1 MIENND
7 PKVLTIGF
15 SAGSLFD
22 LKSVEDIYEKE
33 GLRAYTNKLKEM
45 GDKGEYFEP
54 GPALGLYL
62 ALRKLKDMVPED
74 VMKIRFGM
82 ISKNSPNYET
92 EPLFQSM
99 RKYISDEVCLDG
111 KSKEF
116 DYKSFLDGGSAID
129 YHKAQGA
136 DLVFSTSDNHA
147 KEYYE
152 NDIAALYLP
161 NISKERNLEMYRK
174 KDSKIVL
181 VSDFDGV
188 IGDVLSELNYQ
199 NAKLIPGL
207 DAVEVFRKNE
217 KSMRDISMDL
227 GPLGNVV
234 RKLGLIVEHFSE
246 LRIDGKIKQ
255 EDIPYKTIVV
265 TARGGSAFE
274 RFNTTRQNHGIN
286 ISQVH
291 LMDGV
296 NKNFVLDII
305 SRENESSNILFI
317 DDGKV
322 HFDRALNLKNVLS
335 GFVHNDYT
343 VGKLK
348 TTGILSDDL
357 QKIIDTEKNLKEK
370 RNIHK
375 INN

>member
-1 MIENND
+1 MSED
-7 PKVLTIGF
+7 KKPEVLTFGF

-22 LKSVEDIYEKE
+22 LKEVEDIYEKE

-45 GDKGEYFEP
+45 GEKGECFEP

-62 ALRKLKDMVPED
+62 ALRKLKENVPED
-74 VMKIRFGM
+74 VIKIRFGM

-92 EPLFQSM
+92 EPLFLSM
-99 RKYISDEVCLDG
+99 RKYIADEISDVG
-111 KSKEF
+111 QSKEF

-136 DLVFSTSDNHA
+136 DLVFSTSDTA
-147 KEYYE
+147 AQEYYK

-161 NISKERNLEMYRK
+161 NVNKERNLEMYSK
-174 KDSKIVL
+174 KDNKIVL

-188 IGDVLSELNYQ
+188 IGDVLSEMNYQ

-207 DAVEVFRKNE
+207 DAIEVFRKNE
-217 KSMRDISMDL
+217 KSKRDISMDL

-234 RKLGLIVEHFSE
+234 RKLGIIVEHFSE
-246 LRIDGKIKQ
+246 LRIDGKIKS

-274 RFNTTRQNHGIN
+274 RFNTTRKNHGIN

-305 SRENESSNILFI
+305 AKENNNSNILFI
-317 DDGKV
+317 DDGAV
-322 HFDRALNLKNVLS
+322 HFNRALDLKDILS
-335 GFVHNDYT
+335 GFVHNDFT
-343 VGKLK
+343 VGRIK
-348 TTGILSDDL
+348 TTGTLTADL
-357 QKIIDTEKNLKEK
+357 QKIIDSEKPK
-370 RNIHK
+370 NINK
-375 INN
+375 LNP